1 MDARPLNPSRLSGEI
16 DTPSF
21 PYFMNIE
28 EIHIQN
34 FKALKDVHLKALPT
48 MAVFVGDN
56 GSGKSTLFHVFS
68 FLRDCLEHNVRIAL
82 EREGGLRGFKE
93 VITRGVP
100 LTERICIKIKFSGE
114 IAGRSSLVSYLL
126 EIGLEGTKPM
136 VVREILSF
144 QHDNSS
150 AAVHFSDFALGR
162 GCVLN
167 NETEFVGQSA
177 EPEIESQVIEPD
189 TLALAALGQFERF
202 KTAKAI
208 RGLIANWHIS
218 DFQTGAARG
227 RKIREEGLRLSPSGG
242 NLSSVAYR
250 LREESPEIFDQILEK
265 MRQRIPGIGD
275 VAVETGPD
283 GGLYLRY
290 SDKAFDDAFL
300 DRNVSD
306 GTIRMFA
313 YLVLLHDPQPHRFL
327 FVEEPENQ
335 LHPDL
340 MATLAEDFQSYASRG
355 GQVFVSTHSPDFLN
369 AMDAN
374 SIFVFEKDQGISKI
388 YRAGDDPLVREQ
400 MDAGFW
406 AGTLWKEGL
415 FAGMGNRIRSLP

>member
-1 MDARPLNPSRLSGEI
+1 
-16 DTPSF
+16 
-21 PYFMNIE
+21 
-28 EIHIQN
+28 
-34 FKALKDVHLKALPT
+34 VHLKDLPG
-48 MAVFVGDN
+48 MAVFVGIN

-68 FLRDCLEHNVRIAL
+68 FLRDCLESNVRVAL
-82 EREGGLRGFKE
+82 EREGGLRGFRE

-100 LTERICIKIKFSGE
+100 LTENISIGIKFRSE
-114 IAGRSSLVSYLL
+114 SAGASRLVTFLL
-126 EIGLEGTKPM
+126 EIGLDGNKP
-136 VVREILSF
+136 VVVCEALSY
-144 QHDNSS
+144 QRDESS
-150 AAVHFSDFALGR
+150 APFHFSDFSQGKGR
-162 GCVLN
+162 VLN
-167 NETEFVGQSA
+167 NEVEFVGLGA
-177 EPEIESQVIEPD
+177 EPEIEHHEIEPD
-189 TLALAALGQFERF
+189 KLALAGLGQFERF
-202 KTAKAI
+202 KTAKEI
-208 RGLIANWHIS
+208 REMIGNWHIT
-218 DFQTGAARG
+218 DFQTSAARG

-265 MRQRIPGIGD
+265 MRQRISGSGD

-290 SDKAFDDAFL
+290 SDDAFDDAFL

-313 YLVLLHDPQPHRFL
+313 YLVLLHDAQPYRFL

-340 MATLAEDFQSYASRG
+340 MATLAEDFQSYASHG

-388 YRAGDDPLVREQ
+388 YRAGDNPLVREQ

-406 AGTLWKEGL
+406 AGTLWKEGM